1 MQSGYVTLHT
11 DDRPGDEVVL
21 LGEGLTEDEL
31 APAWGVTPHQV
42 LLTLASMG
50 ERSYVG

>member
-1 MQSGYVTLHT
+1 VTLHP